1 MGTSVETRDVAIRGG
16 RENQVAS
23 SEQGGFRLF
32 GDLIVAIR
40 IRGEVYK
47 AVCGCVVEGFEML
60 LDILLGVKE
69 YSVDERFKSS
79 VYRVLVFG
87 AIPKHIAEPF
97 TAQSVG
103 DSR

>member
-1 MGTSVETRDVAIRGG
+1 MLPPGG
-16 RENQVAS
+16 NQIAS
-23 SEQGGFRLF
+23 SEKVRFPPF
-32 GDLIVAIR
+32 GNLIVAIR
-40 IRGEVYK
+40 ILGEAYK

-87 AIPKHIAEPF
+87 AIPKHITEPF